1 MNTQQLQSAFEN
13 WFWSLSS
20 QEGEGGTNG
29 VIAVSLV
36 VLDRLKTDFN
46 LDFSKHL
53 SDDGM
58 QVKGASGEKTQKI
71 LARFGETRPFLSEGG
86 RTSRGSPRG
95 IQKLLEFLENQKLD
109 TFSPEQRATLFNQFQ
124 SFLVDRVKDFHNRK
138 KIKIVF
144 NSTMSSVQVVSAIL
158 SVAKTEKKWGAVAQ
172 HLVGAKLQLRFPEFE
187 ITNEH
192 VSSSDESTNRKGDF
206 MVQST
211 IFHVTV
217 APGDKVIEKCRSN
230 VNEGYRVYL
239 LVPAERLGM
248 IHSQVQ
254 DTFDGKVQLVSIENF
269 ISQNVDE
276 IGEFGDKGITRG
288 LVDLLQLYNQ
298 RVDAVERDKSLMIE
312 IPTNLIKL
320 GNG

>member
-1 MNTQQLQSAFEN
+1 MNTKQPLSAFEE
-13 WFWSLSS
+13 WYWSLSS

-36 VLDRLKTDFN
+36 VLDRLKTDFD

-53 SDDGM
+53 SKDGM

-95 IQKLLEFLENQKLD
+95 IEKLLEFLKKQELD
-109 TFSPEQRATLFNQFQ
+109 NFSSEQRIGLLNQYQ
-124 SFLVDRVKDFHNRK
+124 AFLVDRVREFHNRK

-144 NSTMSSVQVVSAIL
+144 NPTMSSAQLVSSIL
-158 SVAKTEKKWGAVAQ
+158 NLAKTEKKWGAVAQ
-172 HLVGAKLQLRFPEFE
+172 HLVGAKLQLRFPNLE

-206 MVQST
+206 MVQT
-211 IFHVTV
+211 TVFHITV

-230 VNEGYRVYL
+230 ISEGYGVYL
-239 LVPAERLGM
+239 LVPAERLGL
-248 IHSQVQ
+248 IHAQVQ
-254 DTFDGKVQLVSIENF
+254 DTFEGKVQLISIENF
-269 ISQNVDE
+269 ISQNIDE
-276 IGEFGDKGITRG
+276 IGEFKDKEITKG
-288 LVDLLQLYNQ
+288 LINLLQLYNH

-312 IPTNLIKL
+312 IPNNLIKM

>member
-1 MNTQQLQSAFEN
+1 MNTKQKLSAFEA

-36 VLDRLKTDFN
+36 VLERLKTDFD

-53 SDDGM
+53 SADGM

-71 LARFGETRPFLSEGG
+71 LARFGELRPFLSEGG

-95 IQKLLEFLENQKLD
+95 IQKLLEFLKGQELD
-109 TFSPEQRATLFNQFQ
+109 TYSMEQRGALLNQYQ
-124 SFLVDRVKDFHNRK
+124 TFLVERVKDFHNRK
-138 KIKIVF
+138 KIKFVF
-144 NSTMSSVQVVSAIL
+144 DPTMSSVQVVSAVINL
-158 SVAKTEKKWGAVAQ
+158 AKTEKKWGAVAQ
-172 HLVGAKLQLRFPEFE
+172 HLVGAKLQLRFPEFH

-206 MVQST
+206 MVQNT
-211 IFHVTV
+211 VFHITV
-217 APGDKVIEKCRSN
+217 APGDKVIEKCRIN
-230 VNEGYRVYL
+230 LLEGYRVYL

-248 IHSQVQ
+248 IHSQVH
-254 DTFDGKVQLVSIENF
+254 DTFDGKVQLISIENF

-312 IPTNLIKL
+312 IPNNLIKL